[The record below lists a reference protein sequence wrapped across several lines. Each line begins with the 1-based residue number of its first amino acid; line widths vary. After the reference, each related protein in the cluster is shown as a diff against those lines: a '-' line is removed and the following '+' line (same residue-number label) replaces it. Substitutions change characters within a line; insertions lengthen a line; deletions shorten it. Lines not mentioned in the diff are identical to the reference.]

1 MKSNAVGIRLQATNS
16 WKTTG
21 NWVEMLQKQRK
32 GLQHL
37 LKQDVESKTRRISQ
51 SQNAQIDQIYTTQ

>member
-32 GLQHL
+32 GLQ
-37 LKQDVESKTRRISQ
+37 DVESKTRRISQ